1 MAIRSKK
8 VLKALAEKALA
19 NDNKKKTPSEYNK
32 DGTPK
37 NWPKVLK
44 KVPMNRNVRIKDLP
58 AQPVFK
64 DEGEK
69 QRFLDQLKAA
79 TTGKDWSK
87 EFNDAVKDETVQIEF
102 SGFGNG
108 QVSDLVGG
116 VGETLT
122 HGESQ
127 RVAAATNE
135 RVQKDNRE
143 NPIEGQ
149 VMESNFIP
157 PLPATK
163 LEENDIPEYVLMTF
177 MQPGADFKLES
188 TVTVGKEVRIVY
200 QRDPEYFEAIITI
213 GAQRTLNRCIEINSL
228 VIKDGATY
236 AVNGTFCDHPEFFA
250 GAIALKQ
257 PRVLKLYNFL
267 CEKLGLHKD
276 GYSVSIPLGATI
288 NMGGAAVTITVM
300 AMAAANTLSC
310 TGQR

>member
-1 MAIRSKK
+1 MAMRSKK
-8 VLKALAEKALA
+8 VLKALA
-19 NDNKKKTPSEYNK
+19 NDNKKKVPSEYNK

-58 AQPVFK
+58 TQPVFK
-64 DEGEK
+64 DEDEK

-87 EFNDAVKDETVQIEF
+87 EFKDAVKDEAVQIEF

-108 QVSDLVGG
+108 QVTELVGG
-116 VGETLT
+116 LSKALT

-149 VMESNFIP
+149 VMESNFIL

-163 LEENDIPEYVLMTF
+163 LEENDIPEYVLMAF

-188 TVTVGKEVRIVY
+188 TVTVGKDVRIVY

-213 GAQRTLNRCIEINSL
+213 GAQRTLNRRIEINSL
-228 VIKDGATY
+228 VIKDGASY
-236 AVNGTFCDHPEFFA
+236 AVSGKFCDHPVFDGE
-250 GAIALKQ
+250 ILLNQ
-257 PRVLKLYNFL
+257 PRVLKLYDFL
-267 CEKLGLHKD
+267 CGKLGL
-276 GYSVSIPLGATI
+276 
-288 NMGGAAVTITVM
+288 N
-300 AMAAANTLSC
+300 
-310 TGQR
+310 

>member
-1 MAIRSKK
+1 MATRSKK
-8 VLKALAEKALA
+8 VLKELAKTLG
-19 NDNKKKTPSEYNK
+19 NDGSKKKTPSGYNK
-32 DGTPK
+32 DGSPK

-58 AQPVFK
+58 EQPVFK

-79 TTGKDWSK
+79 TTGKDWRN
-87 EFNDAVKDETVQIEF
+87 EFKNAVKDDAVQIEF

-108 QVSDLVGG
+108 QVSELVDGLSK
-116 VGETLT
+116 TLT

-149 VMESNFIP
+149 VMESNFIL

-163 LEENDIPEYVLMTF
+163 LEEKDIPEYVLMAF

-188 TVTVGKEVRIVY
+188 TVTVGKDVRIVY

-213 GAQRTLNRCIEINSL
+213 GAQRTLNRRIEINSL

-236 AVNGTFCDHPEFFA
+236 AVDGKFCDHPVFDDE
-250 GAIALKQ
+250 IVLNQ
-257 PRVLKLYNFL
+257 PRVLKLYDFL
-267 CEKLGLHKD
+267 CGKLGL
-276 GYSVSIPLGATI
+276 
-288 NMGGAAVTITVM
+288 N
-300 AMAAANTLSC
+300 
-310 TGQR
+310 

>member
-32 DGTPK
+32 DGSPK

-58 AQPVFK
+58 TRPVFK
-64 DEGEK
+64 DDGEK
-69 QRFLDQLKAA
+69 QRFLEQLKAA
-79 TTGKDWSK
+79 TTGKDWCK
-87 EFNDAVKDETVQIEF
+87 EFKDAVKDEAVQIEF

-116 VGETLT
+116 VGDTLT
-122 HGESQ
+122 YGESQ

-149 VMESNFIP
+149 AMESNFIL
-157 PLPATK
+157 PLPDPK
-163 LEENDIPEYVLMTF
+163 LEENDIPEYVLMAF

-188 TVTVGKEVRIVY
+188 TVTVGKDVRIVY
-200 QRDPEYFEAIITI
+200 QRDPEYFETIITI

-228 VIKDGATY
+228 VIKGGATY

-250 GAIALKQ
+250 GAIVLNQ

-267 CEKLGLHKD
+267 CEKLGL
-276 GYSVSIPLGATI
+276 
-288 NMGGAAVTITVM
+288 N
-300 AMAAANTLSC
+300 
-310 TGQR
+310 

>member
-32 DGTPK
+32 DGSPK

-58 AQPVFK
+58 TRPVFK
-64 DEGEK
+64 DDGEK
-69 QRFLDQLKAA
+69 QRFLEQLKAA
-79 TTGKDWSK
+79 TTGKDWCK
-87 EFNDAVKDETVQIEF
+87 EFKDAVKDEAVQIEF

-116 VGETLT
+116 VGDTLT
-122 HGESQ
+122 YGESQ

-149 VMESNFIP
+149 AMESNFIL
-157 PLPATK
+157 PLPDPK
-163 LEENDIPEYVLMTF
+163 LEENDIPEYVLMAF

-188 TVTVGKEVRIVY
+188 TVTVGKKVRIVY

-228 VIKDGATY
+228 VIKGGATY

-250 GAIALKQ
+250 GAIVLNQ

-267 CEKLGLHKD
+267 CEKLGL
-276 GYSVSIPLGATI
+276 
-288 NMGGAAVTITVM
+288 N
-300 AMAAANTLSC
+300 
-310 TGQR
+310 

>member
-8 VLKALAEKALA
+8 VLKELAEKAL

-64 DEGEK
+64 DEDEK
-69 QRFLDQLKAA
+69 QRFLDQLKTA

-108 QVSDLVGG
+108 QVSDVTFSK
-116 VGETLT
+116 TLT

-149 VMESNFIP
+149 VMESNFIL

-163 LEENDIPEYVLMTF
+163 LEENDIPEYVLMAF

-188 TVTVGKEVRIVY
+188 TVTVGKDVRIVY

-228 VIKDGATY
+228 VIKGGATY

-250 GAIALKQ
+250 GAIALNQ

-267 CEKLGLHKD
+267 CEKLGL
-276 GYSVSIPLGATI
+276 
-288 NMGGAAVTITVM
+288 N
-300 AMAAANTLSC
+300 
-310 TGQR
+310 

>member
-1 MAIRSKK
+1 MSKK
-8 VLKALAEKALA
+8 IDKEIKAVLKK
-19 NDNKKKTPSEYNK
+19 NSKKKTASEYDK
-32 DGTPK
+32 DGSPK

-44 KVPMNRNVRIKDLP
+44 RVPMNRNVRIKDLP
-58 AQPVFK
+58 KQPVFK
-64 DEGEK
+64 DEGDK

-87 EFNDAVKDETVQIEF
+87 EFKDAVKDDALQIEF

-108 QVSDLVGG
+108 QVSELEDGISK
-116 VGETLT
+116 TLT

-143 NPIEGQ
+143 NPIDGQ
-149 VMESNFIP
+149 IMESNFIL

-163 LEENDIPEYVLMTF
+163 LEETDIPEYVLMAF

-188 TVTVGKEVRIVY
+188 TVTVGKDVRIVY

-213 GAQRTLNRCIEINSL
+213 GAQRALNRRIEINSL

-236 AVNGTFCDHPEFFA
+236 AVNGTFCDHPEFDD
-250 GAIALKQ
+250 AIVLNQ
-257 PRVLKLYNFL
+257 PRVVKLYDFL
-267 CEKLGLHKD
+267 CGKLGL
-276 GYSVSIPLGATI
+276 
-288 NMGGAAVTITVM
+288 N
-300 AMAAANTLSC
+300 
-310 TGQR
+310 

>member
-32 DGTPK
+32 DGSPK

-58 AQPVFK
+58 TRPVFK
-64 DEGEK
+64 DDGEK
-69 QRFLDQLKAA
+69 QRFLEQLKAA
-79 TTGKDWSK
+79 TTGKDWCK
-87 EFNDAVKDETVQIEF
+87 EFKDAGKDEAVQIEF

-116 VGETLT
+116 VGDTLT
-122 HGESQ
+122 YGESQ

-149 VMESNFIP
+149 AMESNFIL
-157 PLPATK
+157 PLPDPK
-163 LEENDIPEYVLMTF
+163 LEENDIPEYVLMAF

-188 TVTVGKEVRIVY
+188 TVTVGKDVRIVY

-228 VIKDGATY
+228 VIKGGATY

-250 GAIALKQ
+250 GAIVLNQ

-267 CEKLGLHKD
+267 CEKLGL
-276 GYSVSIPLGATI
+276 
-288 NMGGAAVTITVM
+288 N
-300 AMAAANTLSC
+300 
-310 TGQR
+310 